1 MALTKIEVSS
11 ISNSAITT
19 AKIADVNIT
28 TAKIADDAVTLAKL
42 AAGTDGEL
50 ITWDAS
56 GNPAA
61 VAVGT
66 ATHVLTCNGTGAAP
80 TFQTPAAS
88 GMGTLLS
95 SVSVSG
101 SPSTVDFDGLFTSE
115 YTYYKIIA
123 TGLRFS
129 SGNDGLWIRFKSGGS
144 WQTATYTWQYNGIYN
159 GGSALA
165 NGSTSGTYISLSA
178 RSGDNA
184 AGDSMDFEITLGDP
198 LGTTY
203 YKNIT
208 CVTGGYYTSY
218 PFQNSA
224 WGTWRGGT
232 GAVTGIRLY
241 SNATT
246 VSGGTVFLYGF
257 KNT

>member
-1 MALTKIEVSS
+1 MTSTIKADIVEAATGTNTDLTLQGKGTGVVNLSAGSKLNGTALTSTFQAA
-11 ISNSAITT
+11 SANIP
-19 AKIADVNIT
+19 DVAPST
-28 TAKIADDAVTLAKL
+28 
-42 AAGTDGEL
+42 
-50 ITWDAS
+50 S
-56 GNPAA
+56 GNL
-61 VAVGT
+61 
-66 ATHVLTCNGTGAAP
+66 LTSNGSAWTSA
-80 TFQTPAAS
+80 TPAAS
-88 GMGTLLS
+88 GMGALLS

-129 SGNDGLWIRFKSGGS
+129 SGNDGLWLRFKSAAT
-144 WQTATYTWQYNGIYN
+144 WQTATYTWQYSGIYN
-159 GGSALA
+159 GGSALS
-165 NGSTSGTYISLSA
+165 NGSTSGTYIACSS

-208 CVTGGYYTSY
+208 CTSGGYYQSY
-218 PFQNSA
+218 PFWNSA